1 MRLNPPML
9 PDSCPTP
16 AVRITVLEVM
26 AKGEAPCGYRV
37 GDTWLVNSDETPP
50 GICMWA
56 LAGMAPLLVALRF
69 SGNVP
74 WEADGSR
81 GTVCCPDPNNPVVFE
96 VRRLADDEAVAP
108 PD

>member
-16 AVRITVLEVM
+16 PVRITVLEVRS
-26 AKGEAPCGYRV
+26 EAEPPCGYRA

-50 GICMWA
+50 GICIWA
-56 LAGMAPLLVALRF
+56 LMSMAPLLVALRF

-74 WEADGSR
+74 WEADGS
-81 GTVCCPDPNNPVVFE
+81 GATVCCSDPNNPVVFE
-96 VRRLADDEAVAP
+96 VRRVTGDEAGASAG
-108 PD
+108 